1 MPTIHSHTFENGL
14 TLLAEPAPSS
24 QSLAMTFFVPG
35 GYTREPEGK
44 QGLASLLAEMACR
57 GAAGLDGRA
66 HTDAIE
72 ALGIQ
77 RTSSSEAK
85 FQTLSA
91 VMIHDRFDKGFPL
104 LADMVLRP
112 TLSADEL
119 EPAKDLGIQSIES
132 LEDEPQQKVFIELR
146 KKHFPMPFGRSSI
159 GTIEGIESV
168 TRQDLFNFWQATSR
182 PHGAVLGFCGRF
194 DFNHLRDTVGKTFAD
209 WKGAAAPIV
218 ETAPGQRGVT
228 HLDAPSTQVHI
239 GLAFDA
245 PKETSPNAMRHRI
258 GVFALSGGM
267 SGRLF
272 SEVREKRGLCY
283 SVYASYAA
291 NQDRGTTLAYAGT
304 TAPRAQ
310 ETLDVMTA
318 ELDKLSAGITQEEY
332 DRAMVGIRARL
343 VMQGESTQ
351 SRAGAIASDQLV
363 FGHPRTLDQ
372 IQAQVTAVKIDHVND
387 YLKTNPPGALTQVTI
402 GPSALTP
409 PTRG

>member
-24 QSLAMTFFVPG
+24 QSLAMSILIPG

-44 QGLASLLAEMACR
+44 QGLAALLAEMACR
-57 GAAGLDGRA
+57 GAGTLDGRG
-66 HTDAIE
+66 HTNALE
-72 ALGIQ
+72 TLGIQ

-91 VMIHDRFDKGFPL
+91 VMIHDRFDAGFPL
-104 LADMVLRP
+104 LADMILRP
-112 TLSADEL
+112 RLDAEDL

-146 KKHFPMPFGRSSI
+146 KRHFPMPFGRSSI
-159 GTIEGIESV
+159 GTIDGIKSV
-168 TRQDLFNFWQATSR
+168 TRDDLFKFWQTTSK
-182 PHGAVLGFCGRF
+182 PHGAVIGVCGRF
-194 DFNHLRDTVGKTFAD
+194 DFNHLRDTIGKTFANF
-209 WKGAAAPIV
+209 KGKPQPVV
-218 ETAPGQRGVT
+218 ETTAGLRGVT
-228 HLDAPSTQVHI
+228 HQNTPSTQVHI
-239 GLAFDA
+239 GLAFES
-245 PKETSPNAMRHRI
+245 PRETSPEAMRHRI
-258 GVFALSGGM
+258 AVFALSGGM

-283 SVYASYAA
+283 SVYAAYAA

-318 ELDKLSAGITQEEY
+318 ELDKITDGITQEEY
-332 DRAMVGIRARL
+332 HRAMVGIRSRL

-351 SRAGAIASDQLV
+351 ARASAIASDQIV
-363 FGHPRTLDQ
+363 FGKPRTLDE
-372 IQAQVTAVKIDHVND
+372 IQAQVTAVTLDHTNN
-387 YLKTNPPGALTQVTI
+387 YLKTHPPGAFTQVTI
-402 GPSALTP
+402 GPSALTAP
-409 PTRG
+409 KRK

>member
-24 QSLAMTFFVPG
+24 QSLAMTFFIPG

-57 GAAGLDGRA
+57 GAGGMDGRQ
-66 HTDAIE
+66 HTDALE

-91 VMIHDRFDKGFPL
+91 VMIHDRFEKGFPL
-104 LADMVLRP
+104 LADMVLSP
-112 TLSADEL
+112 TLSGHDL

-159 GTIEGIESV
+159 GTIEGIKAV
-168 TRQDLFNFWQATSR
+168 DRNDLLNFWQSTCR
-182 PHGAVLGFCGRF
+182 PAGAVIGFCGRF
-194 DFNHLRDTVGKTFAD
+194 DFDHLRDTVGKAFAS
-209 WKGAAAPIV
+209 WKGAAAPII
-218 ETAPGQRGVT
+218 ETSAGQRGVT
-228 HLDAPSTQVHI
+228 HLDAPTAQVHI
-239 GLAFDA
+239 GVAYDS
-245 PKETSPNAMRHRI
+245 PKETSPEAMRHRLA
-258 GVFALSGGM
+258 VFALSGGM

-283 SVYASYAA
+283 AVYASYAA

-318 ELDKLSAGITQEEY
+318 ELDKITAGITQQEY
-332 DRAMVGIRARL
+332 DRAQVGIRSRL

-363 FGHPRTLDQ
+363 FGRPRTLAE
-372 IQAQVTAVKIDHVND
+372 IQAQVTAVTLDHVND
-387 YLKTNPPGALTQVTI
+387 YLKSNPPGAFTQVTI
-402 GPSALTP
+402 GPSALVP
-409 PTRG
+409 PKRK